1 MPLTT
6 QDIEKIRQDFPLLD
20 QDVYGKRLVYFD
32 NASTTQ
38 KPKLMIDAIARYYS
52 HDNANVNRGV
62 HALSVRSTA
71 QYEAARSKVQQWI
84 HAPFAHECIFVRG
97 TTEAINLVAHSYA
110 LPTFGPGD
118 EILITHMEHHANI
131 VPWQLVCE
139 KTGAT
144 LQGAPISMDGEL
156 LLDEF
161 EKKLSDKTKLV
172 AVTYASNAL
181 GTINPVKQLIDM
193 AHGYGAVVLLDG
205 AQATAHL
212 PIDVQALDCDFYVF
226 SAHKMYGPTGLG
238 VLWGRERLLNQMPP
252 YQGGGEMIRSVR
264 FDKTEYAPLPHKFE
278 AGTPN
283 ISGVIGFGAS
293 LDYLASL
300 EMSAIAAYEKDL
312 LDYATKSIQ
321 ALKGYRILGNVANK
335 VPVISLLHE
344 SVHAH
349 DIGTILDSQ
358 GIAMRSG
365 HHCAMPL
372 MAFFGVPA
380 TTRLSLSFYNTYAEI
395 DQCMHALNYVSEVF
409 S

>member
-84 HAPFAHECIFVRG
+84 NAPYAHECIFVRG

-144 LQGAPISMDGEL
+144 LQVAPISMDGEL

>member
-144 LQGAPISMDGEL
+144 LQVAPISMDGEL

>member
-144 LQGAPISMDGEL
+144 LQVAPISMDGEL

-172 AVTYASNAL
+172 AVT
-181 GTINPVKQLIDM
+181 
-193 AHGYGAVVLLDG
+193 
-205 AQATAHL
+205 
-212 PIDVQALDCDFYVF
+212 
-226 SAHKMYGPTGLG
+226 
-238 VLWGRERLLNQMPP
+238 
-252 YQGGGEMIRSVR
+252 
-264 FDKTEYAPLPHKFE
+264 
-278 AGTPN
+278 
-283 ISGVIGFGAS
+283 
-293 LDYLASL
+293 
-300 EMSAIAAYEKDL
+300 
-312 LDYATKSIQ
+312 
-321 ALKGYRILGNVANK
+321 
-335 VPVISLLHE
+335 
-344 SVHAH
+344 
-349 DIGTILDSQ
+349 
-358 GIAMRSG
+358 
-365 HHCAMPL
+365 
-372 MAFFGVPA
+372 
-380 TTRLSLSFYNTYAEI
+380 
-395 DQCMHALNYVSEVF
+395 
-409 S
+409 